1 MRHKAG
7 KENETQTKH
16 TGRNIVIAVVVVL
29 AAFCAY
35 AAALVHSAMVIKDEV
50 TQSVGVVRDSGIGAA
65 LAGSGQDSSMAG
77 MTAIEAVAPQLQQ
90 HTTVARGQAD
100 GWVWR
105 SASMLPV
112 IGNDFAATRIA
123 TDALDTLASDVL
135 PSLTDA
141 ANTMQKA
148 GLANADGNLNVK
160 TLTEVSSKISKSN
173 DTLQRQVTALNEAPE
188 PHIAQVRDAL
198 TSGKATL
205 DSAASQING
214 VASTLDSLAA
224 LFGHEGTRNYL
235 ILSQTNAET
244 QAAGGV
250 VGSVGTLTVNNGT
263 ISMGQFYSDSKFDLT
278 APVTSTDEVDKL
290 YAISRLGVSYGGD
303 IRLGLRDA
311 ELPGRGSVCQR
322 SVGEAV
328 VWLEQY
334 RRRTV
339 VRYSRTTVFARC
351 DRAYH
356 VEFGKSDAYCTE
368 HCSVSVE
375 SGVHRYH

>member
-141 ANTMQKA
+141 ANTMQKEQLKSLSA
-148 GLANADGNLNVK
+148 QDRKELLK
-160 TLTEVSSKISKSN
+160 QLQQEEKESKRN
-173 DTLQRQVTALNEAPE
+173 R
-188 PHIAQVRDAL
+188 RDAYEGL
-198 TSGKATL
+198 RAQFMLEVKNRLLPVVDDVKAFRDWVEKEAAAFRAVMREYGQLRKDEQASFTIVDGDMKLEVRSNKVKSFDERADLAAERLVDYLKRYAMGRELGTDDPMYQLGMTMIERNRQGDL
-205 DSAASQING
+205 DYKSVSKLYELEDRFDSEYTEIMDLFRESNVVYKTAVNYYFHKRDENG
-214 VASTLDSLAA
+214 VWHRIEPS
-224 LFGHEGTRNYL
+224 FC
-235 ILSQTNAET
+235 
-244 QAAGGV
+244 
-250 VGSVGTLTVNNGT
+250 
-263 ISMGQFYSDSKFDLT
+263 
-278 APVTSTDEVDKL
+278 
-290 YAISRLGVSYGGD
+290 RL
-303 IRLGLRDA
+303 
-311 ELPGRGSVCQR
+311 
-322 SVGEAV
+322 
-328 VWLEQY
+328 
-334 RRRTV
+334 
-339 VRYSRTTVFARC
+339 
-351 DRAYH
+351 
-356 VEFGKSDAYCTE
+356 
-368 HCSVSVE
+368 
-375 SGVHRYH
+375 